1 MSQVFNKSL
10 FQRSRGAER
19 VETVSQ
25 PQAFNVVLLIALTL
39 MGIGLVMMTSA
50 SMDIGSSVAGDPLYH
65 FKRQVFFIGLG
76 LLVMLVTLFVDM
88 RVWYRI
94 SHLLLL
100 AAAVL
105 LVLVLV
111 PGIGTVVNGSARWI
125 DLGFYR
131 LQPSE
136 MTKIFMIMYLAA
148 YLSRR
153 RDEVHADWSGF
164 LKPMAILGL
173 LVVLLYLEPD
183 HGAMVILMAT
193 AFTMLFLAGARLHRF
208 MLFVMLSFAAVAA
221 LAILKP
227 HVISRLTSFLNPWA
241 DEYVYGEG
249 YQLTQAL
256 IAFGRGEWVGTGLG
270 NSLQKL
276 YFLPEAHTDFILSII
291 AEETGL
297 LGVGLVL
304 ALFVMLVIQAIRTG
318 RAAEQQG
325 AYFVSYVA
333 YGIGILFATQT
344 FINFGVNTGLLP
356 TKGLT
361 LPFLSYG
368 GNSLLISCFIVGVLM
383 RAQFELQTGRLRP
396 DAEVH
401 DSDRDE
407 QAEAAQ

>member
-1 MSQVFNKSL
+1 MSFFSIL
-10 FQRSRGAER
+10 LPGSRSRGA
-19 VETVSQ
+19 Q
-25 PQAFNVVLLIALTL
+25 FVVGVKQSTPLNPLWLITLTL

-50 SMDIGSSVAGDPLYH
+50 SMDLGSSLANDPLYF

-76 LLVMLVTLFVDM
+76 LSIMLMILTISM
-88 RVWYRI
+88 RVWYQI
-94 SHLLLL
+94 SHILLIVAVILL
-100 AAAVL
+100 VAVL
-105 LVLVLV
+105 I
-111 PGIGTVVNGSARWI
+111 PGVGTVVNGSARWI

-136 MTKIFMIMYLAA
+136 MTKLFMILYMAA

-153 RDEVHADWSGF
+153 RDEVHNNWAGF
-164 LKPMAILGL
+164 LKPMGILGL

-183 HGAMVILMAT
+183 HGAIVILMAT
-193 AFTMLFLAGARLHRF
+193 TFTMLFLAGARLHRF
-208 MLFVMLSFAAVAA
+208 VLIMMISFAGVAS
-221 LAILKP
+221 LAIMRP

-256 IAFGRGEWVGTGLG
+256 IAFGRGEWLGVGLG

-297 LGVGLVL
+297 IGVVIVMM
-304 ALFVMLVIQAIRTG
+304 LFVFLIVRSMKIA

-325 AYFVSYVA
+325 AYFVAFVT
-333 YGIGILFATQT
+333 YGIAMVFATQA

-368 GNSLLISCFIVGVLM
+368 GNSLLISCVMMGVLL
-383 RAQFELQTGRLRP
+383 RADYELQTGQLLIHDTIP
-396 DAEVH
+396 GSEEEVP
-401 DSDRDE
+401 
-407 QAEAAQ
+407 

>member
-1 MSQVFNKSL
+1 MSQLSVKSMFN
-10 FQRSRGAER
+10 QSRGARR
-19 VETVSQ
+19 VEPSTETR
-25 PQAFNVVLLIALTL
+25 PLNVLLLITLVL
-39 MGIGLVMMTSA
+39 MGFGLVMMTSA
-50 SMDIGSSVAGDPLYH
+50 SMDIGNSLTGDPLYH
-65 FKRQVFFIGLG
+65 FKRQVFFIATGLCC
-76 LLVMLVTLFVDM
+76 MLFALYVDM
-88 RVWYRI
+88 SVWYRI
-94 SHLLLL
+94 SHILLIV
-100 AAAVL
+100 AAVL
-105 LVLVLV
+105 LAIVLI
-111 PGIGTVVNGSARWI
+111 PGVGTVVNGSARWI

-153 RDEVHADWSGF
+153 RDEVHSDWAGF
-164 LKPMAILGL
+164 LKPMAVLGL

-193 AFTMLFLAGARLHRF
+193 AFTMLFLAGARLHRV
-208 MLFVMLSFAAVAA
+208 MLIVMLSFAAVAG

-256 IAFGRGEWVGTGLG
+256 IAFGRGEWAGTGLG

-297 LGVGLVL
+297 LGVSFVM
-304 ALFVMLVIQAIRTG
+304 ALFVTLIVQALRIG

-325 AYFVSYVA
+325 AYFVSYIA
-333 YGIGILFATQT
+333 YGIGMLFATQT

-383 RAQFELQTGRLRP
+383 RAQFELQTGRLHS
-396 DAEVH
+396 DSVLLAQKSMQNSEVA
-401 DSDRDE
+401 R
-407 QAEAAQ
+407 